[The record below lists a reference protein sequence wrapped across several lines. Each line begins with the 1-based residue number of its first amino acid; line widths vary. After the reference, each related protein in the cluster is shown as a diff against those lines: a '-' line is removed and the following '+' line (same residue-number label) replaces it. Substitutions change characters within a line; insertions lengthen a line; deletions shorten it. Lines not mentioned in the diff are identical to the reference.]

1 MKRKTFLT
9 FGAIAAV
16 AVIGS
21 ASIPA
26 IAGGAQWRMMGAM
39 KGDHGSGMMK
49 HSGMGADHDQTG
61 ERGSHSSKAMH
72 GFGEDPVFLH
82 FDADKDG
89 KRTSIGEISFPSK
102 MMARMVHLTEVNADA
117 PANP

>member
-9 FGAIAAV
+9 FGAIATV
-16 AVIGS
+16 AVIGA

-26 IAGGAQWRMMGAM
+26 IAGGVQWRIMGAM
-39 KGDHGSGMMK
+39 MGDHGSGMMK
-49 HSGMGADHDQTG
+49 HSGMGADHDQMG

-72 GFGEDPVFLH
+72 GFGEDAAFLH
-82 FDADKDG
+82 FDVDKDG
-89 KRTSIGEISFPSK
+89 KRTSAGEISFPAK
-102 MMARMVHLTEVNADA
+102 AMARMVHLTDVNADA